1 MRGFEP
7 YVAQQ
12 FAQKNKRA
20 GYANGGLV
28 APSQR
33 AMPQLNQEPSNPFQ
47 QAIDDKADAM
57 SALGVTEKSRESWSV
72 AAPTDWSG
80 GVSFKDG
87 GPVRGPGT
95 GTSDSVKDRVPEG
108 TYIMPT
114 DSTQAIG
121 EQQLGA
127 MGAKNIPVA
136 VNLSNGEF
144 KLPPEQVHAVGVQAL
159 DQMKNATH
167 TPVAARGFT
176 PGALQAQQPVEPP
189 MFFADGGVVDESARK
204 VAPYVNHRPPNG
216 PPAMPAQPLLGSSV
230 PPSTGVTNTH
240 RPNFTMGGGGDV
252 PPVRPEA
259 TDVRPKYNPAN
270 GSPEAKAW
278 QAQRAGTTAPA
289 PAAAPAPAPAG
300 APAPAPQGAG
310 YRAGAALGRAA
321 APLLK
326 AAGSVAM
333 PAVLASTA
341 GTVGD
346 TPTSDYETRFGF
358 SPNTTEGVR
367 GLARDVGVRA
377 LGAASDVGDALTFGL
392 AGKHLYADKQ
402 ANATSAGSTAGAA
415 SSGAQ
420 PRGLPGYVEADGRFN
435 GPPAS
440 AAGQMT
446 NIGGGIERIDRPGH
460 SPLYTDNKD
469 PMMAGFMNRAAG
481 GPTKE
486 VSSIMQRMSDQSD
499 AQRANRFQAQDN
511 AAQFARESQQ
521 ARGFNA
527 AGAEN
532 ARNVQNRMDQ
542 EKYLRQMDV
551 RAAGATHAGE
561 RLVNLKA
568 YNEATKAD
576 AAVRQGSDAGSVA
589 RTQADASR
597 YGYDTNAAVSRYSSD
612 QESARSSART
622 ALDGRR
628 VAADEGRYALDATAR
643 GFDIRQAERMEGM
656 QNKYLAAIGVGD
668 EKTAGTLEKQIRGFT
683 GKSGEDKWGFHFS
696 PNVKN
701 VDGSTTEGG
710 MFRTNPRTGQAERVD
725 AGQGGKGNSSE
736 FEKGSVYVDA
746 QGRRARYTGTGWEP
760 A

>member
-1 MRGFEP
+1 MRGFKP
-7 YVAQQ
+7 DVAQQ

-20 GYANGGLV
+20 NYANGG
-28 APSQR
+28 R
-33 AMPQLNQEPSNPFQ
+33 
-47 QAIDDKADAM
+47 
-57 SALGVTEKSRESWSV
+57 VT
-72 AAPTDWSG
+72 
-80 GVSFKDG
+80 
-87 GPVRGPGT
+87 GPGT

-114 DSTQAIG
+114 DSTKALGVKALG
-121 EQQLGA
+121 E
-127 MGAKNIPVA
+127 MGQNNVP

-159 DQMKNATH
+159 DQMKDATH
-167 TPVAARGFT
+167 RPAPSNLSKGLR
-176 PGALQAQQPVEPP
+176 PE

-204 VAPYVNHRPPNG
+204 VAPYVNHRSPNG

-230 PPSTGVTNTH
+230 PPSTGVTNTY
-240 RPNFTMGGGGDV
+240 RPNFTIGGGGDV

-289 PAAAPAPAPAG
+289 AAAAPAG
-300 APAPAPQGAG
+300 APAPAAAPQGAG

-333 PAVLASTA
+333 PAVLAGTA

-346 TPTSDYETRFGF
+346 TPTSDYESRFGF

-377 LGAASDVGDALTFGL
+377 LGAASDLGDALTFGL

-435 GPPAS
+435 GPPLS

-469 PMMAGFMNRAAG
+469 PMMAGFLGRAAG

-486 VSSIMQRMSDQSD
+486 VSAAMQRMSDQSD

-521 ARGFNA
+521 AQAINA
-527 AGAEN
+527 AGGAH
-532 ARNVQNRMDQ
+532 ARGVQGLIDQ
-542 EKYLRQMDV
+542 EKYLRKLDV
-551 RAAGATHAGE
+551 KASGATHAGE

-576 AAVRQGSDAGSVA
+576 AAVRQGSDAGAVA
-589 RTQADASR
+589 RTQA
-597 YGYDTNAAVSRYSSD
+597 DTNAAVSRYSSD
-612 QESARSSART
+612 QENVRSSARN

-668 EKTAGTLEKQIRGFT
+668 EKTAGTLEKHSRGFT

-710 MFRTNPRTGQAERVD
+710 MFRTNPRTGQAERVALPALD
-725 AGQGGKGNSSE
+725 KNSSAMKIRE
-736 FEKGSVYVDA
+736 DKSMTREQKAAALEKLGH
-746 QGRRARYTGTGWEP
+746 
-760 A
+760 